1 MDIIKDGK
9 VSVYGFFPS
18 MPTGNGDAGKN
29 RAFECGYELTRDFVC
44 DFFRVVRVPVNGVES
59 KIVE

>member
-1 MDIIKDGK
+1 
-9 VSVYGFFPS
+9 
-18 MPTGNGDAGKN
+18 MPTENGDAGKN

-44 DFFRVVRVPVNGVES
+44 DFFRVVRVPVNGVEA